1 MADHAEQVEKVARA
15 IYEAG
20 IPKGGRNYA
29 AWEDLES
36 EGFYA
41 QHDLVMKQAAAA
53 IGVCR
58 AAFLPP
64 PEARPVATDDQIERV
79 ARAICEATS
88 GPFEMLDD
96 VGRDALR
103 WEARA
108 AIAAMPPALS
118 PELIDK
124 LSKLATYLT
133 EQGEYEACDLIDT
146 VVERLTPPP
155 GEKP

>member
-1 MADHAEQVEKVARA
+1 MTEHDEQVEKVARA

-20 IPKGGRNYA
+20 IPKGGKFYH

-41 QHDLVMKQAAAA
+41 QHDLAMKQAA
-53 IGVCR
+53 
-58 AAFLPP
+58 
-64 PEARPVATDDQIERV
+64 
-79 ARAICEATS
+79 
-88 GPFEMLDD
+88 
-96 VGRDALR
+96 
-103 WEARA
+103 A
-108 AIAAMPPALS
+108 AIAAMPPAIS

-146 VVERLTPPP
+146 VVERLTPKAK
-155 GEKP
+155 G